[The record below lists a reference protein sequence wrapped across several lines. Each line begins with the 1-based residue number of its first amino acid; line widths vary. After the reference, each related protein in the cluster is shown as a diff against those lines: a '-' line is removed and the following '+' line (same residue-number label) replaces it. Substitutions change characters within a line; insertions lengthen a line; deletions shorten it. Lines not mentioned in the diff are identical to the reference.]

1 MDISHL
7 RHQDERSTHFRYFEN
22 ASPDTP
28 SMGKFNNGDDDD
40 GRFVDVD
47 TLELVESLNGEAVG
61 ICSLTS
67 STELKRVK

>member
-1 MDISHL
+1 
-7 RHQDERSTHFRYFEN
+7 
-22 ASPDTP
+22 
-28 SMGKFNNGDDDD
+28 MGKFNNGDDDD